1 MSSATGMPNGTPNGN
16 SNGIYAGEAS
26 SGVATPAAETRPA
39 TLTAAEPSAAL
50 EEENV

>member
-1 MSSATGMPNGTPNGN
+1 MSSATGMPNRTPNGI

-26 SGVATPAAETRPA
+26 SGAAD
-39 TLTAAEPSAAL
+39 EPSAAL